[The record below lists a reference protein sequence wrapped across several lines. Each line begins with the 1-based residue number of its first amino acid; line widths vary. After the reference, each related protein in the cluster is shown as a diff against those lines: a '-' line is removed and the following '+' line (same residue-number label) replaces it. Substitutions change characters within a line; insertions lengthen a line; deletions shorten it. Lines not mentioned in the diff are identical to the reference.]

1 MSLSEQLSSLK
12 SHIAE
17 CENELKSL
25 ESGRKSSAPRL
36 RKQLMNIKNKSHTM
50 RGSTMEYLKGLPVK
64 SKKETKVEPEPEVQ
78 EEQLPDPPKL
88 EREQTIPKPKRVR
101 KKKE

>member
-1 MSLSEQLSSLK
+1 MSLSEQLASLK

-36 RKQLMNIKNKSHTM
+36 RKQLMNIKTKSHGM
-50 RGSTMEYLKGLPVK
+50 RGSTMEYLKSLPTK
-64 SKKETKVEPEPEVQ
+64 TKEPKKETEEPKKAEI
-78 EEQLPDPPKL
+78 LPPPKL
-88 EREQTIPKPKRVR
+88 EREQTAKPKRTR
-101 KKKE
+101 KSKPE